1 VNWALLTECVE
12 RPRRLCRRGASVAG
26 PIRAL
31 SGRRP
36 RLGVPRSSSPAAAAR
51 RRRFDRRRPAGSGN
65 LNRSLHRRGRTLV
78 IPFTPHRQIELLRRV
93 WPSFLPATLVVRV
106 VRSGRSV
113 CVCLCSHNNF
123 FLFKL
128 PLTYLSQMLNRNL
141 DPYYTILFHNVLL
154 LIAMACISEYGAA
167 TFDIQLGWVSMYVM
181 CSSFQTEPGYRPSL
195 TLYSGPN

>member
-1 VNWALLTECVE
+1 V
-12 RPRRLCRRGASVAG
+12 CRRGASVAG

-31 SGRRP
+31 PGRRP
-36 RLGVPRSSSPAAAAR
+36 RLGVPRSSSPAAR

-113 CVCLCSHNNF
+113 CVCLCSHNDV

-181 CSSFQTEPGYRPSL
+181 SSSFQIEPGYRPSL